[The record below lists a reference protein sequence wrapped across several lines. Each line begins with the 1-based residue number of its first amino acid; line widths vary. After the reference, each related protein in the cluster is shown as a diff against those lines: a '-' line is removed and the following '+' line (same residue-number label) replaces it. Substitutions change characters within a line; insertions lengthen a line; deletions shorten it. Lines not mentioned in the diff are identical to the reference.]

1 MCWVKSGKD
10 IKNQEDLRNLITGVI
25 LRQPG
30 NYQKGKIKQI
40 VNSYLRGS
48 SYTLDDR
55 SLSQLIDDGLGS
67 GSEEPRQLYC
77 REESDHQKG
86 YKRLFSFYLQR
97 QVVLSILPPSYLKP

>member
-55 SLSQLIDDGLGS
+55 SLSQLIDDGLDVLNRNGIVS
-67 GSEEPRQLYC
+67 CWNGYYHT
-77 REESDHQKG
+77 SDCDF
-86 YKRLFSFYLQR
+86 L
-97 QVVLSILPPSYLKP
+97 